1 MRWSLATARLET
13 CVLKRVT
20 GRASAAVAWSP
31 IVLSLPP
38 SAGAASRLMGRRA
51 LMLSLIAVTAAD
63 VTF

>member
-1 MRWSLATARLET
+1 MRWNRSGRQAQSLRPQESIEQAR
-13 CVLKRVT
+13 
-20 GRASAAVAWSP
+20 AAVALAGV
-31 IVLSLPP
+31 VLSLPP